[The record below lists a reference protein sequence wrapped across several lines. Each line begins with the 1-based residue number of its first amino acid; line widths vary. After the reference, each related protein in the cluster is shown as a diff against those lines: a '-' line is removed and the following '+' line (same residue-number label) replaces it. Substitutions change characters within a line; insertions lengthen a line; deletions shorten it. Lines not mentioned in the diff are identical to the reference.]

1 MKKIFYLIAAV
12 GITWGIVSCDN
23 EPKNPGDYSVKSEL
37 SIGDVVS
44 QVNGQVY
51 ALQVAK
57 SIDSVFTNKV
67 TAYDTIWD
75 ENGNFVSREG
85 REVIIPSKFT
95 TKYVEYEPIMVP
107 AEADTFEIHVTSNAK
122 WFLSTASYRGS
133 STFYNINSGGGGN
146 GTLLFRSAINRNGT
160 RKVAA
165 DLNVYTSDSTIYHK
179 VTLLQEGLAN

>member
-23 EPKNPGDYSVKSEL
+23 EPKNPGDYSVKAEL
-37 SIGDVVS
+37 SLGDVVS
-44 QVNGQVY
+44 KVDGKVY

-57 SIDSVFTNKV
+57 SVDSVFTSKV

-75 ENGNFVSREG
+75 ENGNFVSREA
-85 REVIIPSKFT
+85 RDVIIPSKFT
-95 TKYVEYEPIMVP
+95 TKYIEYEPIMVS
-107 AEADTFEIHVTSNAK
+107 AQADTFDIHVSSNAK
-122 WFLSTASYRGS
+122 WFISTASYRGS
-133 STFYNINSGGGGN
+133 STFYNISSGGGGN
-146 GTLLFRSAINRNGT
+146 GSLSFRSTINRNAT

-165 DLNVYTSDSTIYHK
+165 DLNVYTSDSTVYHK